1 MMDALF
7 YLTSL
12 AIIMVIGILCTIFSE
27 KIKIPNVLLLVI
39 AGIIIGHIDY
49 YGDPLVNFSPLFLT
63 CVGILAL
70 VMIIFDSSSRLKL
83 REFDTFS
90 MRALNLTGTF
100 LLLNLIFLT
109 TSVYFIFNINNI
121 FLAMMFAALMSGT
134 APDVILTMLKNTKN
148 RVVELLKIESILNTP
163 LIVLIPFIILDLFND
178 YGTGLFLSKFMETMG
193 PFLQQFVVGIGSGI
207 LVGIVV
213 FKIMRTRY
221 SENLSPLALIT
232 AALITYILAENL
244 KGNGVL
250 AVTTLGLFFGNV
262 YVREK
267 ESLHEFSYLFAN
279 SLEIIVFIL
288 VGIIIKFPFNIWF
301 FAKSLLLFM
310 IYLVIRYIS
319 VQLCFSKL
327 NYLFKEKLFMTLNV
341 SKGIAVAVV
350 VFILA
355 TYDIPGMEP
364 LLNLILAFIIY
375 SIVLST
381 IVVKVSK
388 KFLGEEAI

>member
-1 MMDALF
+1 MDALF

-12 AIIMVIGILCTIFSE
+12 AILLVIGILCTILSE
-27 KIKIPNVLLLVI
+27 RLKLPNILLLII
-39 AGIIIGHIDY
+39 AGIAIGHISY
-49 YGDPLVNFSPLFLT
+49 NNSSLIEFSPIFLT
-63 CVGILAL
+63 CIGILAL

-83 REFDTFS
+83 KEFDTFS
-90 MRALNLTGTF
+90 MRALNLF

-109 TSVYFIFNINNI
+109 LSVYFIFNINNV

-134 APDVILTMLKNTKN
+134 APDIVLTMLKNTKN

-163 LIVLIPFIILDLFND
+163 LIVLIPFIILDLYNE
-178 YGTGLFLSKFMETMG
+178 YGTGLFFSKFIESVG
-193 PFLQQFVVGIGSGI
+193 PFLQQFVTGIGAGI
-207 LVGIVV
+207 LVGIVI
-213 FKIMRTRY
+213 FKIMRTKY
-221 SENLSPLALIT
+221 SEKLSPIALIT

-267 ESLHEFSYLFAN
+267 DTLHEFSYMFAN
-279 SLEIIVFIL
+279 SLEILVFIL
-288 VGIIIKFPFNIWF
+288 VGIIINFPLNFEFIS
-301 FAKSLLLFM
+301 KSILLFV
-310 IYLVIRYIS
+310 IYLVIRHIS

-327 NYLFKEKLFMTLNV
+327 NYSFKEKLFMTLNV

-355 TYDIPGMEP
+355 TYNLPEMIPILDI
-364 LLNLILAFIIY
+364 ILAFIIY

-381 IVVKVSK
+381 IVTKLSRN
-388 KFLGEEAI
+388 FLGEETQ

>member
-1 MMDALF
+1 MDALF

-39 AGIIIGHIDY
+39 AGITIGHIDY
-49 YGDPLVNFSPLFLT
+49 YGNPLINFSPLFLT

-90 MRALNLTGTF
+90 MRALNLTGAF

-178 YGTGLFLSKFMETMG
+178 YGKGLFFSKFMETMG
-193 PFLQQFVVGIGSGI
+193 PFLQQFVTGIGAGI

-288 VGIIIKFPFNIWF
+288 VGIIIKFPFNILF
-301 FAKSLLLFM
+301 FAKSMLLFM

-327 NYLFKEKLFMTLNV
+327 NYSFKEKLFMTLNV

-355 TYDIPGMEP
+355 TYKIPGMDP

-381 IVVKVSK
+381 IVVRVSK
-388 KFLGEEAI
+388 KFLEAETI